1 MKHKKYFSLPFAL
14 AAAFL
19 FFGSQ
24 AKAEFFSIS
33 AGIPILHS
41 FSDSKNKSEGVSG
54 FFLHGKLPILIG
66 AGYESYKTK
75 IKSDGSQMELGT
87 TMYDV
92 FYLLPIPIINLT
104 VGLGAGQT
112 ELICDNNCSSGY
124 DKGTAMQ
131 WYASLGYPFLG
142 IMDVHL
148 SYRSVTSTIKGKY
161 NNKDVDV
168 RGTVNGIGASM
179 GF

>member
-1 MKHKKYFSLPFAL
+1 MNYKKIFSLSFTL
-14 AAAFL
+14 AATL
-19 FFGSQ
+19 LIIGSQ

-41 FSDSKNKSEGVSG
+41 FSDSKNKSDGVSG

-75 IKSDGSQMELGT
+75 IKSDDSQVELGT

-112 ELICDNNCSSGY
+112 ELICNSCSSSY
-124 DKGTAMQ
+124 DRGTAKQ

-148 SYRSVTSTIKGKY
+148 SYRSVTSTIKGKS
-161 NNKDVDV
+161 NNEDVDAS
-168 RGTVNGIGASM
+168 GTVTGIGASI